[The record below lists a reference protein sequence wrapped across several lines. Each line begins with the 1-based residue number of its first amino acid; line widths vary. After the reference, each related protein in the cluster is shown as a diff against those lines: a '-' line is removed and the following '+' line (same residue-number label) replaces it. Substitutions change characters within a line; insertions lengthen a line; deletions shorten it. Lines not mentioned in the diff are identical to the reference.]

1 MPSFLTP
8 DFGLLFWMLVAFLVV
23 FFILAKFGFP
33 AIINMVEE
41 RKKFIDESLK
51 SAREANEKLS
61 HVKTES
67 DEILKN
73 AHAQHAQIIK
83 EAQQMRDKI
92 IGEAK
97 VKATS
102 EGARMIEEAHMQ
114 IEADRQKAERA
125 NKETIVNLSVKIAG
139 KVISKHLETEEKQEE
154 WINELLSEVA
164 TNQ

>member
-114 IEADRQKAERA
+114 IEADRQKAERRPYPKA
-125 NKETIVNLSVKIAG
+125 KDRAPDSIWPGAGCLHDGQRRHLSPDPVHG
-139 KVISKHLETEEKQEE
+139 KVR
-154 WINELLSEVA
+154 
-164 TNQ
+164 